1 MTKTEYIESWDRPT
15 SCIITLNHR
24 GFRAVQRQFPNIHK
38 ILQILAI
45 CPVTTAGVERGNSM
59 LKLIKTSI
67 RSTIGPD
74 NLNAFCKMRWF
85 YKDKVDV
92 DEVIRK
98 WSRKRK
104 RNIAFSF

>member
-1 MTKTEYIESWDRPT
+1 MRWFYKDKVDDFLYQHFESSRIQGCATP
-15 SCIITLNHR
+15 
-24 GFRAVQRQFPNIHK
+24 FPNILK
-38 ILQILAI
+38 VLQILAI

-59 LKLIKTSI
+59 LKLIKTAM

-85 YKDKVDV
+85 YKEKVDV

-98 WSRKRK
+98 WS
-104 RNIAFSF
+104 